1 MKYMTKNE
9 EEILALWKRYSEE
22 PNLQNKNK
30 LITNYIWLIKYI
42 LQNMNLPS
50 KTLLNEGDYIN
61 YGILGLNE
69 AIERFEPERGIK
81 FESYALPRIKGTIQ
95 DELRK
100 LDWLSR
106 TARKKAQ
113 EFTTAGDD
121 LRSKEGREVTIEE
134 IRRKLNVSEEVYQTY
149 LEAAA
154 AAKNSL
160 YFNESNIIQTPD
172 GEYDIIEELADP
184 NPDNIVAN
192 IENEERLSFISAYL
206 TKLNESKRNVIVLYY
221 YETLTFKEIGQLL
234 NISESR
240 VCQIHTQVLKELRHK
255 LTEFDNA

>member
-1 MKYMTKNE
+1 MTKNE

-172 GEYDIIEELADP
+172 GEYD
-184 NPDNIVAN
+184 
-192 IENEERLSFISAYL
+192 
-206 TKLNESKRNVIVLYY
+206 
-221 YETLTFKEIGQLL
+221 
-234 NISESR
+234 
-240 VCQIHTQVLKELRHK
+240 
-255 LTEFDNA
+255 

>member
-1 MKYMTKNE
+1 MTKNE

-50 KTLLNEGDYIN
+50 KTLLSEGDYIN

-69 AIERFEPERGIK
+69 AIERFDPERGIK

-113 EFTTAGDD
+113 EFTNAGDD
-121 LRSKEGREVTIEE
+121 LRSKEGREVSIEE
-134 IRRKLNVSEEVYQTY
+134 IRKKLNVSEEVYQTY

-154 AAKNSL
+154 AAKNSM
-160 YFNESNIIQTPD
+160 YFNETNIIQTPD

-192 IENEERLSFISAYL
+192 IENEERLNFISAYL
-206 TKLNESKRNVIVLYY
+206 TDLNESKRNVIVLYY
-221 YETLTFKEIGQLL
+221 YENLTFKEIGQLL

-255 LTEFDNA
+255 VKEFDNA

>member
-1 MKYMTKNE
+1 MTKNE